1 MEQPPAGLAI
11 QGLIRPAFM
20 EEHSDIQRHMSGN
33 QSCDADINKVGKS
46 VEGKL
51 EESGVVN
58 GHEHKSG
65 SSEDSSMWAEESE
78 KDKVP
83 RSGTSFYKLEM
94 IKIQLISAHGH
105 QVYKHIFLSLFEH
118 SLFAYKFLFIMEYA
132 MLSRDSCTLV
142 VILSSFLL
150 KQWSCCC
157 EL

>member
-105 QVYKHIFLSLFEH
+105 QVYKHIF
-118 SLFAYKFLFIMEYA
+118 
-132 MLSRDSCTLV
+132 
-142 VILSSFLL
+142 
-150 KQWSCCC
+150 
-157 EL
+157 